1 MFEKNQLVVLLE
13 DVGDYEI
20 FGAGSSYNYLY
31 KKGSLAVVGSVAF
44 DGNPKITFNM
54 HEPSWG
60 FDLDNA
66 RRLFRPI
73 RKKDFAHG

>member
-1 MFEKNQLVVLLE
+1 MFEKGQLVVLLE
-13 DVGDYEI
+13 DVDDFEI

-31 KKGSLAVVGSVAF
+31 KRGSLAVVRHVDDDGSP
-44 DGNPKITFNM
+44 NITFNRF
-54 HEPSWG
+54 EPSWG

-73 RKKDFAHG
+73 RKKDFARG